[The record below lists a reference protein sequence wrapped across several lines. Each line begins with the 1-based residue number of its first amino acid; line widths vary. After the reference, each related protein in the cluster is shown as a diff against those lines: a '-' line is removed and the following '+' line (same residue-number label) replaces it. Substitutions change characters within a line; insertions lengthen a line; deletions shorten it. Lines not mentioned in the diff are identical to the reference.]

1 MRPGFRRVLP
11 VVCMVLAGTGLWQE
25 GRCATMNVNSL
36 LVQSGAGPGTVESG
50 IAAADRP
57 PSFSPAQSAALAE
70 TSGAGL
76 SVEEPE
82 IRQFYDELFQRAW
95 QFAPELQAALAKK
108 RQKDAE
114 RFTARARRL
123 APEVTGELSGVHEID
138 MEGETSGGDGA
149 AEATAGEGDLDG
161 PDYGDWNLSLRLP
174 LLNRESSLRMAEA
187 GLNAEVAGNQLD
199 ITTQELDIQLREA
212 LAKYLVAR
220 YRLLN
225 LTNSVTL
232 AREHVGRI
240 NRGFELRDQTRLQ
253 LLQAQANLQEL
264 EARRDLNVQN
274 SDSALLDL
282 LNLGGLSGDDPLLDR
297 LRSLTEDEQQTAGC
311 INSLL
316 ELEPSFRHV
325 SHFVDSAS
333 DQELRDSFQGNS
345 LLYRRIDLNLQ
356 LAMAQAG
363 QYTQDNWPE
372 LAVTGDYGRK
382 EDTGFSE
389 YEGKGS
395 LALVLSVPL
404 FTGGT
409 AFSNTRAKAMA
420 EEVARVNQDN
430 TLRRTVHLITSHRSL
445 IQSLRKVYATQLTY
459 LEQQQEIVRL
469 SLKSYDIKQTSMQD
483 LLTAFNRLIDAKNAL
498 METTATLGTLYRQF
512 AWELGTPFPSPPAP
526 AAGTASH

>member
-11 VVCMVLAGTGLWQE
+11 VVCMVLAVTGLWQE
-25 GRCATMNVNSL
+25 SRCATMNVNSL
-36 LVQSGAGPGTVESG
+36 LVQSGAGPGTVGTG

-123 APEVTGELSGVHEID
+123 APALTGELSGVHEID
-138 MEGETSGGDGA
+138 MEGETAGEGGD
-149 AEATAGEGDLDG
+149 ESTAGEGNPDG

-174 LLNRESSLRMAEA
+174 LLSRESSLRMAEA

-232 AREHVGRI
+232 AKEHVGRI

-282 LNLGGLSGDDPLLDR
+282 LNLSGLSGDDPMLDR
-297 LRSLTEDEQQTAGC
+297 LQALTEDEQQTAGC

-316 ELEPSFRHV
+316 ELETSFQHV
-325 SHFVDSAS
+325 RHFVDSAG
-333 DQELRDSFQGNS
+333 DQELRDSFQSNS

-356 LAMAQAG
+356 LAKAQAG

-372 LAVTGDYGRK
+372 LAITGDYGRK
-382 EDTGFSE
+382 EDTGFSD
-389 YEGKGS
+389 YEGEGS

-420 EEVARVNQDN
+420 EEIARVNQDN
-430 TLRRTVHLITSHRSL
+430 TLRRTIHLITSHRSL
-445 IQSLRKVYATQLTY
+445 IQSLRKVYATQLTH

-512 AWELGTPFPSPPAP
+512 AWELGSPFPSPPAP
-526 AAGTASH
+526 DAGADNR